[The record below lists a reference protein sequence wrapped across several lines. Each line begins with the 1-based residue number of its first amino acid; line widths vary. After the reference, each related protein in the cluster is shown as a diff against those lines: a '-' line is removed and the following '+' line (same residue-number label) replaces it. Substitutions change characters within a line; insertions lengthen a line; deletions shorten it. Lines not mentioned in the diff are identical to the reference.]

1 MTTAGLD
8 ELRERLY
15 EAYASQHVGHIRPL
29 LPPPEA
35 GPVVDLSRGRGD
47 LVRLLQTDGYDPES
61 IDISPEQTALAD
73 AAGVTKVRQGDF
85 RAIHQTFVARK
96 GVVVVKSADS

>member
-47 LVRLLQTDGYDPES
+47 LVRLQTDGYDPES

-85 RAIHQTFVARK
+85 RAIHQTFVACK